1 VRPVYFRRREAP
13 PPDYESEYWGT
24 VVDPDGKVRDRLGE
38 REQHIGDVSEELR
51 YLNALPTSRILD
63 VGCGLGFFLSG
74 LDHRHERHGVEV
86 SRFAGEHARTWG
98 TIHVGTLESAEY
110 PSASFDAVVLHHV
123 IEHVADPSALLD
135 EIFRVLGPGGRLVL
149 GTPDF
154 DGAAARHFGDKF
166 RLLHD
171 PTHISLFS
179 CESLQRLVTAHG
191 FVVESVSFPYF
202 ETRHFTAAN
211 LVRML
216 DTDTISPPFYGS
228 FMTFYLRKPHLPHL
242 VAAYARLGAVGIQ
255 AAMDVEVAGD
265 AALARLR
272 AARHVVIRGSSGI
285 EPLVREMAK
294 QKLGAERV
302 LADEHATN
310 ADLCLVIPRTK
321 EEIPSGDRIVIG
333 PREWAESTETSTL
346 LELPSAPGESRLVAR
361 LAIAE
366 ALFAEIA
373 QAVP

>member
-1 VRPVYFRRREAP
+1 MHPSYFRRREAP

-24 VVDPDGKVRDRLGE
+24 VVDPDGKVRDRLRE
-38 REQHIGDVSEELR
+38 REQHVADVNEELQ
-51 YLNALPTSRILD
+51 YLNSLPPSRILD

-74 LDHRHERHGVEV
+74 LDHRHERHGVEI
-86 SRFAGEHARTWG
+86 SRFAGERARTWG
-98 TIHVGTLESAEY
+98 TIHVGTLESAAY
-110 PSASFDAVVLHHV
+110 PSAAFDGVVLHHV

-135 EIFRVLGPGGRLVL
+135 EIFRVLAPGGRLVL

-154 DGAAARHFGDKF
+154 DGAAARRFGDKF

-191 FVVESVSFPYF
+191 FVLERVSFPYF
-202 ETRHFTAAN
+202 ETRHFTAEN

-216 DTDTISPPFYGS
+216 DQSTISPPFYGS

-242 VAAYARLGAVGIQ
+242 VAAYARLGAVGIE
-255 AAMDVEVAGD
+255 AAVQVEVAGD

-272 AARHVVIRGSSGI
+272 ALGRLVVRGSSGL
-285 EPLVREMAK
+285 EPLVREMAR

-302 LADEHATN
+302 APDDHVQPG
-310 ADLCLVIPRTK
+310 DLCLAIPGTK
-321 EEIPSGDRIVIG
+321 DEISVGDSIVIA
-333 PREWAESTETSTL
+333 PKEWATSSESRTV
-346 LELPSAPGESRLVAR
+346 LELPSVPGGSGLVAR
-361 LAIAE
+361 LAIVE
-366 ALFAEIA
+366 ALFSEIA
-373 QAVP
+373 QAPP